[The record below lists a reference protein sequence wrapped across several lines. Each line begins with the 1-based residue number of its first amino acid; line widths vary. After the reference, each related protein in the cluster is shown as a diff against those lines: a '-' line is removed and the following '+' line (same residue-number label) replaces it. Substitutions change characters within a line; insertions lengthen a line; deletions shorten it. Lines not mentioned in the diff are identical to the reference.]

1 MFKNGLTLRKLV
13 EMQISSEGF
22 LNIVDPLML
31 PQNHAS
37 KEEECFVS
45 VALVGLSCSIDS
57 PYERSNMAEVFER
70 CAYIY
75 IYINVLLVF
84 FYKGEKRQCS
94 IVN

>member
-1 MFKNGLTLRKLV
+1 MLTGKRPADDMFKNGLTLRKLV

-57 PYERSNMAEVFER
+57 PYERPNIAEV
-70 CAYIY
+70 ATKMHAIKTG
-75 IYINVLLVF
+75 IKN
-84 FYKGEKRQCS
+84 
-94 IVN
+94 